1 MAAFN
6 NVEGEEEVPQT
17 FSNPVTG
24 NIKRKRTYA
33 PGPGGKRKS
42 RKQRKQRRK
51 SRKQRRKS
59 RKSRR

>member
-1 MAAFN
+1 MVTKIRKKIV
-6 NVEGEEEVPQT
+6 VEGDEDTQT

-42 RKQRKQRRK
+42 RKQRRK

-59 RKSRR
+59 RKSRK